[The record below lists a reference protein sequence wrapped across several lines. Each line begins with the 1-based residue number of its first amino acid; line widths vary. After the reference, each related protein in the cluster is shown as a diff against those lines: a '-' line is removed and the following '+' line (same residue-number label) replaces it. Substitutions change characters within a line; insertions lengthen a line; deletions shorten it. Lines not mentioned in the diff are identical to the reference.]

1 MRRRDQW
8 KKGKNRKSKDRFND
22 FGKGFALDFYPQ
34 GKSLS
39 HRRSEDYNPLVVVV
53 TAEKFQFFDVI
64 LTVGSAF
71 SVGEDLLLTPRNR
84 NILRLDQIRYNQ
96 LSSSALNN
104 LPTIIKNIVITH
116 ESRYINFLNQAHP
129 LTSQM
134 HQLQLL
140 PGIGQKRLWSIL
152 EARKTDFFSSFSDF
166 SERTN
171 ISDPMSIFTNRIL
184 LELEDSPKYYLFI
197 KKKQRHD

>member
-1 MRRRDQW
+1 MRRRDQG
-8 KKGKNRKSKDRFND
+8 KKGKKSTPKSQFEDL
-22 FGKGFALDFYPQ
+22 GKSFVIDFYPQ

-39 HRRSEDYNPLVVVV
+39 HRRSEDYNPLAVVV
-53 TAEKFQFFDVI
+53 TAEKFQFYDVI
-64 LTVGSAF
+64 LSTGSNF

-84 NILRLDQIRYNQ
+84 NILRLIQIPYNR

-104 LPTIIKNIVITH
+104 LPIVIKKIVITF
-116 ESRYINFLNQAHP
+116 ESRYVDFLNQAHP

-152 EARKTDFFSSFSDF
+152 EARKANIFSSYADF
-166 SERTN
+166 SKRTN

-184 LELEDSPKYYLFI
+184 LELENSPKYCLFT
-197 KKKQRHD
+197 KKAII